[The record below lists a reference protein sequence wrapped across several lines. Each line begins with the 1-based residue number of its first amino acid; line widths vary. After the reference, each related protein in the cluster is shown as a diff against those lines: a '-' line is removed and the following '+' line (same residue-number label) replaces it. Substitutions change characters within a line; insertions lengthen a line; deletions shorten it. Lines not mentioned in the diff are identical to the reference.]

1 MNFII
6 EKVSPEIVWPVRH
19 KVMYPDMDFESIKLE
34 EDAGGI
40 HLALF
45 GVTEYNHG
53 IPHQNEN
60 EADKTL
66 ISVVSLFRNSDDLQF
81 RKFAT
86 MNEYQGK
93 GYGSALLKYIIEFAK
108 DIQVKRIWC
117 NARKNASDFYKR
129 EGFKETNESFFKDGY
144 DFVIMELL
152 IK

>member
-1 MNFII
+1 MNFTI

-45 GVTEYNHG
+45 GVQTDGEEMNTG
-53 IPHQNEN
+53 KI
-60 EADKTL
+60 L

-129 EGFKETNESFFKDGY
+129 EGFKETDESFFKDGY